1 MSLVWFGMVEET
13 CKTSKVDFHMVWTQV
28 RQLSILRSF
37 QGGGCQGVAP
47 SPPPPM
53 PSRVKLDGRSI

>member
-28 RQLSILRSF
+28 DNQVFCGFFLEG
-37 QGGGCQGVAP
+37 GGGCLRVV
-47 SPPPPM
+47 PPTHLCQ
-53 PSRVKLDGRSI
+53 VGT